1 MPKPRDGRRLPDL
14 PSAGTSAQGEGPL
27 AVAADRCIAAYE
39 AVLELNDPDLQN
51 LSEMLLL
58 AVGKRLAR
66 EDRHVLRQL
75 MN

>member
-1 MPKPRDGRRLPDL
+1 MPKPRDGRRMSDRR
-14 PSAGTSAQGEGPL
+14 SGGSCAQGERPL
-27 AVAADRCIAAYE
+27 AIAADRCIAAYE
-39 AVLELNDPDLQN
+39 AVLELNDPDLRR

-66 EDRHVLRQL
+66 EDGGALRQL

>member
-1 MPKPRDGRRLPDL
+1 M
-14 PSAGTSAQGEGPL
+14 
-27 AVAADRCIAAYE
+27 
-39 AVLELNDPDLQN
+39 LELNDPDLRR

-66 EDRHVLRQL
+66 EDGSALRHL

>member
-1 MPKPRDGRRLPDL
+1 MPKPRDGRRLPDRR
-14 PSAGTSAQGEGPL
+14 SGGSYARDEKPL
-27 AVAADRCIAAYE
+27 AIAADRCIAAYE
-39 AVLELNDPDLQN
+39 AVLELNDPDLRR

-66 EDRHVLRQL
+66 EDGNALRQL

>member
-1 MPKPRDGRRLPDL
+1 MPKPRDGRRPTDFR
-14 PSAGTSAQGEGPL
+14 AGGASAQVGAPL
-27 AVAADRCIAAYE
+27 ALAADRCIAAYE
-39 AVLELNDPDLQN
+39 AVRDLDDPDLHR

-66 EDRHVLRQL
+66 EDRQALRQR